1 MQEMKSEHW
10 HVAEDSVGLVGRKI
24 IRDENR
30 LFVAEVVE
38 SDAELVAMAP
48 RMAHTLVA
56 IVNAVY
62 PPDNPKAEH
71 SSEMLEAIEHLCKGL
86 GIAPDP
92 ACLLTLL
99 RSTERV

>member
-1 MQEMKSEHW
+1 MISSDHW
-10 HVAEDSVGLVGRKI
+10 HVAEDLASVDGRKI

-48 RMAHTLVA
+48 QMARTLVA
-56 IVNAVY
+56 IVNELY
-62 PPDNPKAEH
+62 PPDKPDIEH
-71 SSEMLEAIEHLCKGL
+71 SSEMLEAIERLCKEF

-92 ACLLTLL
+92 ARLLVLL
-99 RSTERV
+99 RPVE